1 MSNENGLV
9 EPAKPMWQP
18 AVVCIAASLCKRQ
31 SGQWTLPDP
40 TERYGRDW
48 DGWADSR
55 GGALELPPIADPDAK
70 ATLPKTNLDEMHAR
84 GHLTGTEYAIAL
96 AFQTTP
102 CGASVVKG
110 YYAIVIGVV
119 LHGKTAG
126 EIADPRVGRS
136 KGIEEVMCKLRLGL
150 RLMAD
155 HYFPPEEEPDENR
168 LDLDTFRQ
176 TYVYKFLK
184 ERERSADDPDP
195 RRGYFEFV
203 PPKTEKDGLV
213 SFGTESHYST
223 YYSKE
228 FSHCGSSAPA
238 DEYTDGL
245 RERLYPTSVDAHISA
260 WCSRRPEGDYGARSG
275 RTLLGKQMWS
285 AQMRR
290 GSMVTQAGRSMSKTR
305 IGKDD

>member
-1 MSNENGLV
+1 MDNENGV
-9 EPAKPMWQP
+9 EPAKPVWQP
-18 AVVCIAASLCKRQ
+18 AVVCVATSVLCKIKP
-31 SGQWTLPDP
+31 GQWTLPDP
-40 TERYGRDW
+40 AEGYGREW

-70 ATLPKTNLDEMHAR
+70 ATLPRTRLDEMHAR

-96 AFQTTP
+96 AFQVAP
-102 CGASVVKG
+102 CGASVVGG
-110 YYAIVIGVV
+110 YYAIAIGIV

-126 EIADPRVGRS
+126 EMADPRVGRS

-155 HYFPPEEEPDENR
+155 HYFPLEKEHDKNR
-168 LDLDTFRQ
+168 LHPDAFRQ

-184 ERERSADDPDP
+184 DRERSADDPDP

-203 PPKTEKDGLV
+203 PPAKKDV
-213 SFGTESHYST
+213 HYST
-223 YYSKE
+223 YCSKE

-245 RERLYPTSVDAHISA
+245 SERSYPSTIDTHIAA
-260 WCSRRPEGDYGARSG
+260 WSGRRPEGDYGAPSE

-290 GSMVTQAGRSMSKTR
+290 AALITQAGRSMAKTR